1 MYTHTY
7 IEISLYIN
15 RIRTA
20 VRGDFTIWSHTQ
32 TTYAYHIAVA
42 LVLLDRKAQ
51 REHPLLL
58 AATYPSISLYIY
70 LQPPQCAPPSRLLDE
85 QEQQFKLA
93 CSHPKVVNSILSS
106 NHPQKKKRYLWV
118 IRLDSRY
125 SNFERNGAIDT
136 LFHVLPLLKFSIS
149 VSFLL
154 SIHI

>member
-1 MYTHTY
+1 MQLVPHFFFLIFFGHLPTSYTCTY
-7 IEISLYIN
+7 IKISLYIN

-42 LVLLDRKAQ
+42 LVLLDRNAQ

-70 LQPPQCAPPSRLLDE
+70 LQPPRCAPPSRLLDE

-93 CSHPKVVNSILSS
+93 CSQSCPKVVNNILSS
-106 NHPQKKKRYLWV
+106 NHPQKMICYL
-118 IRLDSRY
+118 
-125 SNFERNGAIDT
+125 
-136 LFHVLPLLKFSIS
+136 
-149 VSFLL
+149 
-154 SIHI
+154 

>member
-1 MYTHTY
+1 MYDLANAKSENGAASKCNQCHTFFFSSHFFGTSTHQLLYMYTHTY

-106 NHPQKKKRYLWV
+106 NHPQKKKRYL
-118 IRLDSRY
+118 
-125 SNFERNGAIDT
+125 
-136 LFHVLPLLKFSIS
+136 
-149 VSFLL
+149 
-154 SIHI
+154 